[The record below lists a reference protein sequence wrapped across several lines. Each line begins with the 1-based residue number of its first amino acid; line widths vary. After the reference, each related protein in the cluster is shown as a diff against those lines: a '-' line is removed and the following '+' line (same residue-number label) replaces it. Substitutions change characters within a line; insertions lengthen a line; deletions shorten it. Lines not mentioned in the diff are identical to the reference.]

1 MILPIAPAGIALAQ
15 CATEPIHV
23 PGSIQP
29 HGCLIAFDPATLVV
43 QQVSANA
50 EAFFGIDA
58 QALLRHPLHDML
70 GPGVVEAVG
79 AALAAGS
86 HSAGMR
92 LRLPVGQME
101 ATLHQHEGAAI
112 MEIEPCAP
120 GQGLGSSFDF
130 DGGIRRIATQEQLQE
145 LLRVT
150 AEVVRGLSGF
160 DRVVVYRFDDDDHGE
175 VVSEAR
181 ADELPPYIGLHF
193 PESDIPRQARELY
206 RRNWIRTIPDGRY
219 ESALLLPPLRPDTGR
234 PLDLTFAM
242 LRSVS
247 PIHLEYMANMGVQAS
262 MSVSLLVGGRLWGL
276 ISCGHRLP
284 RAMPYRLRTAC
295 ETIGRMVSLQIGA
308 IQTLDLQRRK
318 SAGAERMRSLVAA
331 LRHPDDHG
339 LAGLPA
345 QASAWLSIAEA
356 GGASVVS
363 GEAVTSVGD
372 CPDDATVL
380 ALSQWVAERAG
391 PDGVFWSRQ
400 LPLDEPRWAG
410 CTRVASGAL
419 AMVLP
424 TPLHSCVLWFRP
436 ELVHTVSWGGDPSKP
451 LALED
456 DWSPAAPQPRLH
468 PRRSFEAWQQEVRG
482 RSAPWGPAE
491 IDAVTELRRSAI
503 EIDLYRQVQREQAA
517 VKARDDL
524 VAVVAHDLRTP
535 MSVVVMQSAVIHR
548 LLDKSGKEESTQRLR
563 ASAQV
568 VQRAGQRMASLLNDL
583 LDLAGIEA
591 GRFEISTSSQAAGQI
606 VEDAYELLQPI
617 CEARRQVLVAHPAP
631 ELRIRADP
639 ERLFQVLSNLI
650 TNASKFSPEGS
661 EIHVKAARTAGGMCD
676 FSVSDSG
683 TGIGPDELPRIFERY
698 WQERSHRGGVGLGLY
713 ISRGIVEAHGGH
725 IRAASRVGQ
734 GTTISF
740 TVPLDDVAP
749 RR

>member
-1 MILPIAPAGIALAQ
+1 MTQPIAPGGIALVQ
-15 CATEPIHV
+15 CATEPIHI

-50 EAFFGIDA
+50 KAFFGIEA
-58 QALLRHPLHDML
+58 QALLRHPLHDVL
-70 GPGVVEAVG
+70 DPRVLDAVR

-86 HSAGMR
+86 HPGGLQ
-92 LRLPVGQME
+92 LRLPAGQME
-101 ATLHQHEGAAI
+101 ATLHQHAGAAI
-112 MEIEPCAP
+112 MEIEPCP
-120 GQGLGSSFDF
+120 SGQGLGPNFDF
-130 DGGIRRIATQEQLQE
+130 DGGIRRIAMQEDLQA
-145 LLRVT
+145 LARVT

-160 DRVVVYRFDDDDHGE
+160 DRVVVYRFDEDDHGAI
-175 VVSEAR
+175 VSEAR
-181 ADELPPYIGLHF
+181 ADELPPYLGLHF

-206 RRNWIRTIPDGRY
+206 RRNWIRTIPSSRY
-219 ESALLLPPLRPDTGR
+219 EPAPLLPSLRPDTGQ

-318 SAGAERMRSLVAA
+318 SAGAGNMRSLVAA
-331 LRHPDDHG
+331 LRHPDGHG
-339 LAGLPA
+339 LAGLPS
-345 QASAWLSIAEA
+345 QAPAWLAIAEA

-363 GEAVTSVGD
+363 GEAVSRVGD
-372 CPDDATVL
+372 CPDGATVL
-380 ALSQWVAERAG
+380 ALSQWIAERAG
-391 PDGVFWSRQ
+391 PGGLFWTRQ
-400 LPLDEPRWAG
+400 LPLDEPRWGG
-410 CTRVASGAL
+410 CTRVASGVL

-436 ELVHTVSWGGDPSKP
+436 ELVHTVSWGGDPGKP
-451 LALED
+451 LVLED
-456 DWSPAAPQPRLH
+456 DGSPASPQPRLH
-468 PRRSFEAWQQEVRG
+468 PRRSFETWQQEVRG

-535 MSVVVMQSAVIHR
+535 MSVVVMQAAVIHR
-548 LLDKSGKEESTQRLR
+548 LLEKSGKEEATQRLR

-568 VQRAGQRMASLLNDL
+568 VQRAGQRMATLLNDL
-583 LDLAGIEA
+583 LDLARIEA

-606 VEDAYELLQPI
+606 IEDAYELLQPI

-631 ELRIRADP
+631 DLRIRADP

-661 EIHVKAARTAGGMCD
+661 EIHVKAARAAGGMCD
-676 FSVSDSG
+676 FSVRDSG
-683 TGIGPDELPRIFERY
+683 SGIGPDELPRIFDRY
-698 WQERSHRGGVGLGLY
+698 WQERSNGAGVGLGLY

-725 IRAASRVGQ
+725 IDAQSRVGQ

-740 TVPLDDVAP
+740 TVPLDDAP
-749 RR
+749 LRR